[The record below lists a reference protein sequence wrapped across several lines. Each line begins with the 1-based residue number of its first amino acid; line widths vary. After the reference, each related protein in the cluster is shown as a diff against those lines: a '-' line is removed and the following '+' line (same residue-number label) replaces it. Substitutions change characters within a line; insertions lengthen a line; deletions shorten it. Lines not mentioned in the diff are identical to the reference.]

1 MIKQSDIYII
11 RLLFCL
17 PKIQA
22 RQKCRAF
29 YIDKNA
35 RRENTMRRKQR
46 NIAATL
52 LAGMLL
58 LLTMFTVSAQ
68 SNTITPTLKK
78 VGYGIKDS
86 SGTVNVY
93 EQAFLIKSGAVNVH
107 GGIAI
112 CFDTGKPAAKSGTTY
127 QYIGLAQN
135 QTGSYSAKQA
145 YNCMLA
151 AESIITK
158 SKYNSLTN
166 EMKAA
171 AIHRAVSK
179 YKEYGSGVTGGAFSG
194 SADVK
199 CTTAQ
204 ATLMVQLQTEI
215 VKAAKALNKEL
226 PSTAA
231 QTGTIS
237 ATKTGG
243 DYFSGSNYVLAVYK
257 LSESGVTASVD
268 ASGTN
273 ISGVQASVSGTTLTV
288 SVPTA
293 NLNGSGNWKVKLTKT
308 ATANVETM
316 LAYQIS
322 GNTANQRLVMLD
334 TIAVKKNLSGSVQG
348 TITNNEGVIE
358 VYKKGTGGEKLAG
371 AVFTATNQATGQKT
385 LIGPT
390 NAQGY
395 AKNTQP
401 LPIGQ
406 YIVTETTFPDGWK
419 QADGQPTSW
428 NVEITKAKTTVT
440 IQAVNAP
447 AVGDLELTKTSE
459 DGIVSGIAFT
469 VTGPNNYKATVTTN
483 ILGKWKLTGLKPG
496 IYTVIETVPDRYI
509 PQTAKIVTV
518 TAGRTAAVSFHNTLK
533 RGSIQVSKVNHSGN
547 ALSGAEFLLEV
558 SKDNGATWNPV
569 TSAECSSAGLAN
581 GKLTTGSDGIAK
593 FENLPA
599 IPTMRYRLTE
609 TKAPEESALLAD
621 SLFDGILPLTGD
633 YSLSLT
639 AVDGRLL
646 VLPATGENGIW
657 LITVAVAT
665 FFLTSVTLLKQI
677 KENKDHE

>member
-1 MIKQSDIYII
+1 
-11 RLLFCL
+11 
-17 PKIQA
+17 
-22 RQKCRAF
+22 
-29 YIDKNA
+29 
-35 RRENTMRRKQR
+35 MRRKQR

-322 GNTANQRLVMLD
+322 GNTANHRLVMLD

-371 AVFTATNQATGQKT
+371 AVFTATNKATGKKV

-406 YIVTETTFPDGWK
+406 YVVTETTFPDGWK

-428 NVEITKAKTTVT
+428 NVEITKAKTSVT

-621 SLFDGILPLTGD
+621 SLYDGTLPLTGD

-677 KENKDHE
+677 KENKNHE

>member
-1 MIKQSDIYII
+1 
-11 RLLFCL
+11 
-17 PKIQA
+17 
-22 RQKCRAF
+22 
-29 YIDKNA
+29 
-35 RRENTMRRKQR
+35 MRRKQR

-107 GGIAI
+107 GGIVI

-243 DYFSGSNYVLAVYK
+243 DYFSGSSYVLAVYK

-334 TIAVKKNLSGSVQG
+334 TIAVKKNLSNYVSG
-348 TITNNEGVIE
+348 TFQNEGVIE
-358 VYKKGTGGEKLAG
+358 VYKEGTGGEKLAG
-371 AVFTATNQATGQKT
+371 AVFTATNKATGKKV

-406 YIVTETTFPDGWK
+406 YVVTETTFPDGWK

-447 AVGDLELTKTSE
+447 NLGELELTKTAE
-459 DGIVSGIAFT
+459 DGIVWGIPFT
-469 VTGPNNYKATVTTN
+469 VTGPNNYRSVITSSVFGN
-483 ILGKWKLTGLKPG
+483 WKLTGLKPG
-496 IYTVIETVPDRYI
+496 IYTITETTPDRYV
-509 PQTAKIVTV
+509 PQAAKTVIVA
-518 TAGRTAAVSFHNTLK
+518 AGQTAAVSFHNILR
-533 RGSIQVSKVNHSGN
+533 RGSIRILKIDRPGN
-547 ALSGAEFLLEV
+547 ALAGAEFLLEV
-558 SKDNGATWNPV
+558 SKDNGTTWNPA
-569 TSAECSSAGLAN
+569 TAAECSSMNLVN
-581 GKLTTGSDGIAK
+581 GKLTTGTDGIAK

-609 TKAPEESALLAD
+609 IKAPEESALLAD
-621 SLFDGILPLTGD
+621 SLYDGTLPLTGD

>member
-1 MIKQSDIYII
+1 
-11 RLLFCL
+11 
-17 PKIQA
+17 
-22 RQKCRAF
+22 
-29 YIDKNA
+29 
-35 RRENTMRRKQR
+35 
-46 NIAATL
+46 
-52 LAGMLL
+52 
-58 LLTMFTVSAQ
+58 
-68 SNTITPTLKK
+68 
-78 VGYGIKDS
+78 
-86 SGTVNVY
+86 
-93 EQAFLIKSGAVNVH
+93 
-107 GGIAI
+107 
-112 CFDTGKPAAKSGTTY
+112 
-127 QYIGLAQN
+127 
-135 QTGSYSAKQA
+135 
-145 YNCMLA
+145 
-151 AESIITK
+151 
-158 SKYNSLTN
+158 
-166 EMKAA
+166 
-171 AIHRAVSK
+171 
-179 YKEYGSGVTGGAFSG
+179 
-194 SADVK
+194 
-199 CTTAQ
+199 
-204 ATLMVQLQTEI
+204 MVQLQTEI

-371 AVFTATNQATGQKT
+371 AVFTVTNRN
-385 LIGPT
+385 T
-390 NAQGY
+390 NRVVARITTNSQGY
-395 AKNTQP
+395 GKANDP
-401 LPIGQ
+401 FPIGQ
-406 YIVTETTFPDGWK
+406 YTVTETTFPDGWK

-469 VTGPNNYKATVTTN
+469 VTGPNNYKATVATN

-518 TAGRTAAVSFHNTLK
+518 TAGQTATVSFHNTLK

-609 TKAPEESALLAD
+609 TKAPEESALLED
-621 SLFDGILPLTGD
+621 SLYDGTLPLTGD

-677 KENKDHE
+677 KENKNHE

>member
-1 MIKQSDIYII
+1 
-11 RLLFCL
+11 
-17 PKIQA
+17 
-22 RQKCRAF
+22 
-29 YIDKNA
+29 
-35 RRENTMRRKQR
+35 MRRKQR

-677 KENKDHE
+677 KENKNHE

>member
-226 PSTAA
+226 PSTAT

-237 ATKTGG
+237 AIKAGG
-243 DYFSGSNYVLAVYK
+243 DYFSGSSYVLAVYK

-273 ISGVQASVSGTTLTV
+273 ISGVRASVSGTTLTV

-334 TIAVKKNLSGSVQG
+334 TIAVKKNLSNYVSG
-348 TITNNEGVIE
+348 TFQNEGVIE
-358 VYKKGTGGEKLAG
+358 VYKEGTGGEKLAG

-469 VTGPNNYKATVTTN
+469 VTGPNNYKATVDTN

-518 TAGRTAAVSFHNTLK
+518 TAGRTAAISFHNTLK

-547 ALSGAEFLLEV
+547 TLSGAEFLLEV

-593 FENLPA
+593 FENLPV

-621 SLFDGILPLTGD
+621 SLYDGTLPLTGD

>member
-1 MIKQSDIYII
+1 
-11 RLLFCL
+11 
-17 PKIQA
+17 
-22 RQKCRAF
+22 
-29 YIDKNA
+29 
-35 RRENTMRRKQR
+35 MRRKQR
-46 NIAATL
+46 NTAATL

-406 YIVTETTFPDGWK
+406 YTVTETTFPDGWK

-518 TAGRTAAVSFHNTLK
+518 TAGRTATVSFHNTLK

-581 GKLTTGSDGIAK
+581 GKLATGSDGIAK

-621 SLFDGILPLTGD
+621 SLYDGTLPLTGD

-646 VLPATGENGIW
+646 VLPATGEDGIW

-677 KENKDHE
+677 KEIKNHE

>member
-1 MIKQSDIYII
+1 
-11 RLLFCL
+11 
-17 PKIQA
+17 
-22 RQKCRAF
+22 
-29 YIDKNA
+29 
-35 RRENTMRRKQR
+35 MRRKQR

-194 SADVK
+194 SADIK

-288 SVPTA
+288 SVPTD

-621 SLFDGILPLTGD
+621 SLYDGTLPLTGD

-677 KENKDHE
+677 KENKNHE

>member
-1 MIKQSDIYII
+1 
-11 RLLFCL
+11 
-17 PKIQA
+17 
-22 RQKCRAF
+22 
-29 YIDKNA
+29 
-35 RRENTMRRKQR
+35 
-46 NIAATL
+46 
-52 LAGMLL
+52 
-58 LLTMFTVSAQ
+58 
-68 SNTITPTLKK
+68 
-78 VGYGIKDS
+78 
-86 SGTVNVY
+86 
-93 EQAFLIKSGAVNVH
+93 
-107 GGIAI
+107 
-112 CFDTGKPAAKSGTTY
+112 
-127 QYIGLAQN
+127 
-135 QTGSYSAKQA
+135 
-145 YNCMLA
+145 
-151 AESIITK
+151 
-158 SKYNSLTN
+158 
-166 EMKAA
+166 
-171 AIHRAVSK
+171 
-179 YKEYGSGVTGGAFSG
+179 
-194 SADVK
+194 
-199 CTTAQ
+199 
-204 ATLMVQLQTEI
+204 
-215 VKAAKALNKEL
+215 
-226 PSTAA
+226 
-231 QTGTIS
+231 
-237 ATKTGG
+237 
-243 DYFSGSNYVLAVYK
+243 
-257 LSESGVTASVD
+257 
-268 ASGTN
+268 
-273 ISGVQASVSGTTLTV
+273 
-288 SVPTA
+288 
-293 NLNGSGNWKVKLTKT
+293 
-308 ATANVETM
+308 
-316 LAYQIS
+316 
-322 GNTANQRLVMLD
+322 MLD
-334 TIAVKKNLSGSVQG
+334 TIAVKKNLSNYVSG
-348 TITNNEGVIE
+348 TFQNEGVIE
-358 VYKKGTGGEKLAG
+358 VYKEGTGGEKLAG

-469 VTGPNNYKATVTTN
+469 VTGPNNYKATVDTN

-547 ALSGAEFLLEV
+547 TLSGAEFLLEV

-677 KENKDHE
+677 KENKNHE

>member
-1 MIKQSDIYII
+1 
-11 RLLFCL
+11 
-17 PKIQA
+17 
-22 RQKCRAF
+22 
-29 YIDKNA
+29 
-35 RRENTMRRKQR
+35 MRRKQR

-112 CFDTGKPAAKSGTTY
+112 CFNTGKPAAKSGTIY
-127 QYIGLAQN
+127 QYIGLVQN

-231 QTGTIS
+231 QTSTIS

-322 GNTANQRLVMLD
+322 GNTANHRLVMLD

-371 AVFTATNQATGQKT
+371 AVFTATNKATGKKV

-406 YIVTETTFPDGWK
+406 YVVTETTFPDGWK

-428 NVEITKAKTTVT
+428 NVEITKAKTSVT

-621 SLFDGILPLTGD
+621 SLYDGTLPLTGD

-677 KENKDHE
+677 KENKNHE

>member
-1 MIKQSDIYII
+1 
-11 RLLFCL
+11 
-17 PKIQA
+17 
-22 RQKCRAF
+22 
-29 YIDKNA
+29 
-35 RRENTMRRKQR
+35 MRRKQR
-46 NIAATL
+46 NTAATL

-194 SADVK
+194 SADIK

-215 VKAAKALNKEL
+215 VKVAKALNKEL

-406 YIVTETTFPDGWK
+406 YTVTETTFPDGWK

-469 VTGPNNYKATVTTN
+469 VTGPNNYKATVATN

-518 TAGRTAAVSFHNTLK
+518 TAGQTATVSFHNTLK

-621 SLFDGILPLTGD
+621 SLYDGTLPLTGD

-677 KENKDHE
+677 KENKNHE

>member
-1 MIKQSDIYII
+1 
-11 RLLFCL
+11 
-17 PKIQA
+17 
-22 RQKCRAF
+22 
-29 YIDKNA
+29 
-35 RRENTMRRKQR
+35 MRRKQR

-194 SADVK
+194 SADIK

-621 SLFDGILPLTGD
+621 SLYDGTLPLTGD

-677 KENKDHE
+677 KENKNHE

>member
-1 MIKQSDIYII
+1 
-11 RLLFCL
+11 
-17 PKIQA
+17 
-22 RQKCRAF
+22 
-29 YIDKNA
+29 
-35 RRENTMRRKQR
+35 MRRKQR

-194 SADVK
+194 SADIK

-518 TAGRTAAVSFHNTLK
+518 TAGRTAAISFHNTLK

-547 ALSGAEFLLEV
+547 TLSGAEFLLEV

-593 FENLPA
+593 FENLPV

-621 SLFDGILPLTGD
+621 SLYDGTLPLTGD

>member
-1 MIKQSDIYII
+1 
-11 RLLFCL
+11 
-17 PKIQA
+17 
-22 RQKCRAF
+22 
-29 YIDKNA
+29 
-35 RRENTMRRKQR
+35 MRRKQR

-194 SADVK
+194 SADIK

-273 ISGVQASVSGTTLTV
+273 ISGVRASVSGTTLTV

>member
-194 SADVK
+194 SADIK

-677 KENKDHE
+677 KENKNHE

>member
-1 MIKQSDIYII
+1 
-11 RLLFCL
+11 
-17 PKIQA
+17 
-22 RQKCRAF
+22 
-29 YIDKNA
+29 
-35 RRENTMRRKQR
+35 MRRKQR

-107 GGIAI
+107 GGIVI

-334 TIAVKKNLSGSVQG
+334 TIAVKKNLSNYVSG
-348 TITNNEGVIE
+348 TFQNEGVIE
-358 VYKKGTGGEKLAG
+358 VYKEGTGGEKLAG
-371 AVFTATNQATGQKT
+371 AVFTATNKATGKKV

-406 YIVTETTFPDGWK
+406 YVVTETTFPDGWK

-447 AVGDLELTKTSE
+447 NLGELELTKTAE
-459 DGIVSGIAFT
+459 DGIVWGIPFT
-469 VTGPNNYKATVTTN
+469 VTGPNNYRSVITSSVFGN
-483 ILGKWKLTGLKPG
+483 WKLTGLKTG
-496 IYTVIETVPDRYI
+496 IYTITETTPDRYV
-509 PQTAKIVTV
+509 PQAAKTVIVA
-518 TAGRTAAVSFHNTLK
+518 AGQTAAVSFHNILR
-533 RGSIQVSKVNHSGN
+533 RGSIRILKIDRPGN
-547 ALSGAEFLLEV
+547 ALAGAEFLLEV
-558 SKDNGATWNPV
+558 SKDNGTTWNPA
-569 TSAECSSAGLAN
+569 TAAECSSMNLVN
-581 GKLTTGSDGIAK
+581 GKLTTGTDGIAK

-609 TKAPEESALLAD
+609 IKAPEESALLAD
-621 SLFDGILPLTGD
+621 SLYDGTLPLTGD

-639 AVDGRLL
+639 AVDGRLWG
-646 VLPATGENGIW
+646 LPATGENGIW

-677 KENKDHE
+677 KENKNHE

>member
-1 MIKQSDIYII
+1 
-11 RLLFCL
+11 
-17 PKIQA
+17 
-22 RQKCRAF
+22 
-29 YIDKNA
+29 
-35 RRENTMRRKQR
+35 MRRKQR

-194 SADVK
+194 SADIK

-237 ATKTGG
+237 TTKTGG